1 MLITA
6 SSPEAITEHSVTN
19 IDEASVTEAQYFVK
33 KMRTLGMR
41 AELKQ
46 SGGHK
51 RMNEWPMT
59 PDSAKK
65 CRVLDAHP
73 SGASL

>member
-1 MLITA
+1 M
-6 SSPEAITEHSVTN
+6 HNVTH
-19 IDEASVTEAQYFVK
+19 IDEDTVAEAQYFIK

-41 AELKQ
+41 AEPKQ
-46 SGGHK
+46 SGEHK
-51 RMNEWPMT
+51 RMNDWPMA

-65 CRVLDAHP
+65 CRVLEAHP